1 MSEPIEDCV
10 EYLVATL
17 GDCVRDHTP
26 VGYSSVRDG
35 MGDVLSACGLS
46 QASLWEMVQRFAFF
60 SSSDTTSS
68 RTVFLNIPKAAALYY
83 SSSCFVTP

>member
-10 EYLVATL
+10 EYLVATF

-60 SSSDTTSS
+60 FPVILLPLEQCFSTFLRLRLFTT
-68 RTVFLNIPKAAALYY
+68 VLHVL
-83 SSSCFVTP
+83 